1 MIYSLCLEKRVN
13 TPMCGR
19 IKFDPRKNNTRLKQ
33 CYLDAFG
40 EEQVTSRAMAIFFNL
55 SNVYQRGVHYLLDY
69 KKTKSNKFEEQGFY
83 NRKTKNRTE
92 TQLVHLIKNHTLLS
106 LFVRSQNH
114 TSSPPPK

>member
-1 MIYSLCLEKRVN
+1 
-13 TPMCGR
+13 MCGR

-92 TQLVHLIKNHTLLS
+92 TRKLN
-106 LFVRSQNH
+106 LF
-114 TSSPPPK
+114 T